1 MLNIL
6 AYFKSGDGENQPSI
20 NSIDVIAVF
29 AAFILA
35 TIFLLFI
42 KKNYYRLFKK
52 QRYYIFPKMSVRG
65 ITNVA
70 MVISISIASIL
81 LLTILSA
88 GFMAVIFRAYPGWRS
103 TIEGVLIKIGG
114 LLFGPIIGLFIGAF
128 TDLLTVGIT
137 AGMFHYGYF
146 IVAMAYGYFS
156 GIIRT
161 IITLSRNRELPFLSL
176 SSLFMTGAFSLL
188 LCFIVFM
195 NKIDVYHIGLFGHDI
210 EFQKQTLEIIFSCVF
225 VVGFVSLWVLGLTLD
240 FWKLVYSFK
249 KFIYDAKYIAPIK
262 RYKHK
267 LMRRHNKQ
275 FVADKHINWVCKTEK
290 KRQLALGNL
299 KRISKKIDF
308 DKITIWFNY
317 FAPVLV
323 TVFTCEA
330 IVEILIMPVFDLEFS
345 TLPYDYWFV
354 FRLLMLCFMIPINI
368 IIIFPIYRIVS
379 PSMKYDYNK
388 DIIESIRTPIHID

>member
-1 MLNIL
+1 MLNTL
-6 AYFKSGDGENQPSI
+6 AFFKNGSNQSQSSI
-20 NSIDVIAVF
+20 NSIDVIAIF
-29 AAFILA
+29 GAFVLA
-35 TIFLLFI
+35 TIILLFI
-42 KKNYYRLFKK
+42 KKIYYRLFKK
-52 QRYYIFPKMSVRG
+52 QRYYIFPKMSVKG

-156 GIIRT
+156 GLIRT
-161 IITLSRNRELPFLSL
+161 IITLSRKKELSFLSL
-176 SSLFMTGAFSLL
+176 SSLFMALVFSLL
-188 LCFIVFM
+188 LCFIIFV
-195 NKIDVYHIGLFGHDI
+195 NNLDVYTIGLFGVDI
-210 EFQKQTLEIIFSCVF
+210 TFRKETLEIIFSCVF
-225 VVGFVSLWVLGLTLD
+225 VIGFVSLWMLALTLD
-240 FWKLVYSFK
+240 FWKIAYSFK
-249 KFIYDAKYIAPIK
+249 KFIYDVKYIAPIEK
-262 RYKHK
+262 YKHK
-267 LMRRHNKQ
+267 LMRKHNSQ
-275 FVADKHINWVCKTEK
+275 AVADKHIDWVCKTEK
-290 KRQLALGNL
+290 KRQLALNDL
-299 KRISKKIDF
+299 NKISKKIDF
-308 DKITIWFNY
+308 DKITVWFHY

-323 TVFTCEA
+323 TVITCEA
-330 IVEILIMPVFDLEFS
+330 IVEVLIMPVFDLDFS
-345 TLPYDYWFV
+345 TLPYDYWFA
-354 FRLLMLCFMIPINI
+354 FRLLMLCFMTPINI

-388 DIIESIRTPIHID
+388 DIVESIYIPIHID